1 MYERKT
7 IDRRL
12 LADLAKEV
20 GLNASHLEAL
30 GESRQWEIVVGGDL
44 LERLVEIQ
52 HRFERLAAMGD
63 DKYRGFYIEVPRST
77 PEEWGDVEELIASGE
92 YVSRETFLAD

>member
-1 MYERKT
+1 MDERKI

-30 GESRQWEIVVGGDL
+30 GESRQWDIVVCGDM
-44 LERLVEIQ
+44 LERMVRYSI
-52 HRFERLAAMGD
+52 G
-63 DKYRGFYIEVPRST
+63 S
-77 PEEWGDVEELIASGE
+77 SGW
-92 YVSRETFLAD
+92 L